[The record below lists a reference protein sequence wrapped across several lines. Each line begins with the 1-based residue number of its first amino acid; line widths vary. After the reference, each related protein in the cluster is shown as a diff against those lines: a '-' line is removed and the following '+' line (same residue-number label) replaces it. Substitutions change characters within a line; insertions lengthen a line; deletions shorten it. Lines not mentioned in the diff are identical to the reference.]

1 MDQKVKDFHKALNK
15 LNISTEY
22 VENNVFNKIVSEE
35 MDKHP
40 NDANTT
46 AYYVKKR
53 FDAYV
58 DDIIKRSKL

>member
-15 LNISTEY
+15 LNISTKY
-22 VENNVFNKIVSEE
+22 VEKNVFNKILAEE

-40 NDANTT
+40 NDVNTT
-46 AYYVKKR
+46 IYHVKKR

>member
-15 LNISTEY
+15 LNINTKY
-22 VENNVFNKIVSEE
+22 VEKNVFNKIVAEE
-35 MDKHP
+35 MNKHP
-40 NDANTT
+40 NDADTT
-46 AYYVKKR
+46 VYYVKKR